1 MRADYD
7 IMCRINESIDMNKR
21 TAQFLHSAKNHWS
34 IYGWKHQTV
43 NDMNSHFSLLNKANR
58 IVRIRYSV

>member
-21 TAQFLHSAKNHWS
+21 TAQFLHSAKKKTIGLFMVGN
-34 IYGWKHQTV
+34 
-43 NDMNSHFSLLNKANR
+43 
-58 IVRIRYSV
+58 IRL